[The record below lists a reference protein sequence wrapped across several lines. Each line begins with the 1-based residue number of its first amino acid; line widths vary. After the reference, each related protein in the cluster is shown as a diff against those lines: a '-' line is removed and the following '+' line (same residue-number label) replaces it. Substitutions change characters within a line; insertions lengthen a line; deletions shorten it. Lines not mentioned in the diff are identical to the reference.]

1 MLFTV
6 ARQGTNCGNLAI
18 APSSARMPR
27 SLCRLSSSATQHTRR
42 PPRDSE
48 ARRNRRL
55 KMPAAPS
62 GSVST
67 LLAALWQRVNHLSK
81 RRIKVPEQTTTPPSN
96 PLQDSDRDNRLDR
109 LIAALRHSVECDPQR
124 ETAPEGKPGRSGKGA
139 RKPPMRLNGVL
150 RHGWRTVRERRLEIG
165 FYGLCVASAVVVAW
179 LISSHG

>member
-1 MLFTV
+1 VLFTV
-6 ARQGTNCGNLAI
+6 ARQGTNWGNLAI
-18 APSSARMPR
+18 ARSSARMPR

-81 RRIKVPEQTTTPPSN
+81 RRIHVPKQTTTPPSN
-96 PLQDSDRDNRLDR
+96 PPQDSDGEHRLDR
-109 LIAALRHSVECDPQR
+109 RIASLRHSVECDPQG
-124 ETAPEGKPGRSGKGA
+124 EPAPEREAGRSGKGA
-139 RKPPMRLNGVL
+139 RKPPMRLDGVL
-150 RHGWRTVRERRLEIG
+150 RHGWRAVRERRFEIG
-165 FYGLCVASAVVVAW
+165 FYGLCVASAVVAAW
-179 LISSHG
+179 LISAHG